1 MIEGGVYLSIFNT
14 LGQEIAMNKTVSKEG
29 NTYKASLDMS
39 NVSSGVYILRMGGQ
53 TTTSYKTARIIVE

>member
-1 MIEGGVYLSIFNT
+1 
-14 LGQEIAMNKTVSKEG
+14 MNKTVSKEG